1 MQLIPLL
8 ILVAQTAAFSTPA
21 VQEVRGEAL
30 MDSLR
35 AGGYTILLRHAR
47 TDRSFREEMG
57 AVPAERSAQRNL
69 TDDGVRDA
77 RLMGVVLKKYGIPIG
92 EIIASPMFRTRE
104 TAELAAGAPAITMA
118 LRSWPSTAEQAE
130 LVAAA
135 PPPGSN
141 RLLVTHHFVLETH
154 VPGIRP
160 GDVGESEAAV
170 IARTAEGR
178 ARLVGRITLP
188 DWERLAGVASQAGQA
203 AGAHAHSGGGVTYGT
218 SGPLPTLPESPAGR
232 LAARYL
238 DAFNSGD
245 PHRMRAFIDSALVAD
260 PQRPVDARVH
270 TFEETFERLG
280 PLTPVAVHHASPEE
294 LALVAH
300 ANGGEYL
307 VTVRVSP
314 EQPHRAASIVI
325 ALGTSGGRHP

>member
-8 ILVAQTAAFSTPA
+8 ALVAQTAAYSAP
-21 VQEVRGEAL
+21 VLQEVRGDAL

-69 TDDGVRDA
+69 TEDGVRDA
-77 RLMGVVLKKYGIPIG
+77 RLMGAVLKKYGIPIG

-104 TAELAAGAPAITMA
+104 TAELAAGTPAITMA

-135 PPPGSN
+135 PPPGTN

-178 ARLVGRITLP
+178 VRLVGRITLP

-203 AGAHAHSGGGVTYGT
+203 VAGHSHSGGVAYGT
-218 SGPLPTLPESPAGR
+218 SGPLPTLPGSPAGR
-232 LAARYL
+232 VAARYL

-245 PHRMRAFIDSALVAD
+245 PRRMRAFIDSALVAD
-260 PQRPVDARVH
+260 PQRPTDARVR

-280 PLTPVAVHHASPEE
+280 PLTPVAIHHASPEE

-300 ANGGEYL
+300 AKGAEYL

-314 EQPHRAASIVI
+314 DQPERAASIVI

>member
-1 MQLIPLL
+1 MQTFALIAL
-8 ILVAQTAAFSTPA
+8 IAQTAAASPPVA
-21 VQEVRGEAL
+21 AEVRGEAL

-35 AGGYTILLRHAR
+35 AGGYTILLRHTR

-57 AVPAERSAQRNL
+57 AIPAERSAQRNL
-69 TDDGVRDA
+69 TDEGVQDA
-77 RLMGVVLKKYGIPIG
+77 KIIGAVLKQYDIPIG

-104 TAELAAGAPAITMA
+104 TAELAAGPPTIAMA
-118 LRSWPSTAEQAE
+118 LRSWPSTDEQAA

-135 PPPGSN
+135 PPAGTN

-160 GDVGESEAAV
+160 GDIGESEAAV
-170 IARTAEGR
+170 IARTPEGR
-178 ARLVGRITLP
+178 VRLLGRIALS
-188 DWERLAGVASQAGQA
+188 DWERLAGIARRASPAA
-203 AGAHAHSGGGVTYGT
+203 AGSSHHGGGVSYGT
-218 SGPLPTLPESPAGR
+218 SGPLATLPDTPAGR

-245 PHRMRAFIDSALVAD
+245 PTRVRSFIDSALVAD
-260 PQRPVDARVH
+260 PERPTDARVR
-270 TFEETFERLG
+270 TFEETFGRLG
-280 PLTPVAVHHASPEE
+280 AITPVAIHRSAPDE

-307 VTVRVSP
+307 ITIRVSA
-314 EQPHRAASIVI
+314 EHAGRAASIVI
-325 ALGTSGGRHP
+325 AAGASGGRHP